1 MKKRL
6 LLGAL
11 CSAIAM
17 PTFAIDGYKDIKFG
31 MSFEQLKRSRY
42 CESYW
47 YKELSGHSGHRVE
60 STCLRFR
67 IDNGTP
73 YPINVYLAND
83 KVYFIKLDLFKDLT
97 EIEYFKTIETL
108 IKTLEEKYGKNEA
121 KNENGYTLFK
131 KDNIYLSYIETNK
144 KYTIYLSFVHS
155 ETIKLPNS
163 INETFLEIL
172 N

>member
-11 CSAIAM
+11 CSAIGM

-47 YKELSGHSGHRVE
+47 YKESSGDKVD

-73 YPINVYLAND
+73 YPIKVYLAND
-83 KVYFIKLDLFKDLT
+83 KVYSIQLDLFNNLT
-97 EIEYFKTIETL
+97 EREYFKTIETL

-121 KNENGYTLFK
+121 KKEDEYTLFK
-131 KDNIYLSYIETNK
+131 KNNIRLSYSGANK
-144 KYTIYLSFVHS
+144 EYRIHLSFEHS
-155 ETIKLPNS
+155 ETINLPNS

>member
-47 YKELSGHSGHRVE
+47 YKESSGDEVY

-73 YPINVYLAND
+73 YPIKVYLAND
-83 KVYFIKLDLFKDLT
+83 KVYSIQLDLFKGLT
-97 EIEYFKTIETL
+97 EKEYFKIIETL

-121 KNENGYTLFK
+121 KKEDRYTLFK
-131 KDNIYLSYIETNK
+131 KDNIHLSYSELDK
-144 KYTIYLSFVHS
+144 EYTIYLSFKHS
-155 ETIKLPNS
+155 ETIKSPNS